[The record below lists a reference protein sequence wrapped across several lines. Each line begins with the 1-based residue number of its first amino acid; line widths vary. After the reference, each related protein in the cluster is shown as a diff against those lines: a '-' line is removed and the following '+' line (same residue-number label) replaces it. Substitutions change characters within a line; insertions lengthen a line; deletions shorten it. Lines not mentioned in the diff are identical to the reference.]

1 MSLFLTG
8 SCNVRVRRK
17 ISHGAIVRLNVV
29 TGACDLDIQVV
40 SPTDPRL
47 MSAKD
52 YAYIYIYIIIYI
64 YIYLH
69 A

>member
-17 ISHGAIVRLNVV
+17 ISHRASVALHDCETTEMCVGLSRYPGRFAKQ
-29 TGACDLDIQVV
+29 LD
-40 SPTDPRL
+40 PHL

-52 YAYIYIYIIIYI
+52 YA
-64 YIYLH
+64 
-69 A
+69 

>member
-17 ISHGAIVRLNVV
+17 ISHGASVRWLCTIVRLVMRV
-29 TGACDLDIQVV
+29 GV
-40 SPTDPRL
+40 SRYPGSFAKQLDPRL

-52 YAYIYIYIIIYI
+52 YTYISSCIN
-64 YIYLH
+64 
-69 A
+69 